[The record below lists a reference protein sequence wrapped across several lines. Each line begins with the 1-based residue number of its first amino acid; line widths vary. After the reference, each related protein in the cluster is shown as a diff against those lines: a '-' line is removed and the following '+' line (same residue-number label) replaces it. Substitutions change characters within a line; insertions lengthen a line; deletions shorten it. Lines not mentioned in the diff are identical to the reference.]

1 MCPETEFNPPSNPL
15 YVYKASTCD
24 PILIQLAHVIHKHT
38 QFKMLENN
46 QMEMIV
52 VHSATINT

>member
-24 PILIQLAHVIHKHT
+24 PILIQLAHAIHKHT
-38 QFKMLENN
+38 QFKMIGKQSDGNDC
-46 QMEMIV
+46 
-52 VHSATINT
+52 SS